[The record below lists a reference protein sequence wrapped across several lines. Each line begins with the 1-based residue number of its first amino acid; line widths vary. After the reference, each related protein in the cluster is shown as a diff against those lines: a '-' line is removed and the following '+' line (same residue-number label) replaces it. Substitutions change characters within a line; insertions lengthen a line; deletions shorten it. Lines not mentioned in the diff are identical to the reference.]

1 MATLSTTASNAPA
14 KRPRGSAVRRATV
27 FAVGSVLHLLA
38 AAAWLLSVLLTA
50 PLMVAGLWV
59 WSREFEWAER
69 WLGRCVRWARSLWE
83 RVKAHPVKWG
93 AMTIAGVGVTATAYW
108 LLMA

>member
-1 MATLSTTASNAPA
+1 MATSTLSTAAPPER
-14 KRPRGSAVRRATV
+14 KRGSALRRATV
-27 FAVGSVLHLLA
+27 FALGSVLHVLA
-38 AAAWLLSVLLTA
+38 AAAWLFSVLLTA
-50 PLMVAGLWV
+50 PLMVAGLWI

-69 WLGRCVRWARSLWE
+69 WLGRCVRWSSSLWQQ
-83 RVKAHPVKWG
+83 VKAHPVKWG